1 MVLAFHP
8 TVAENDSFT
17 RGFASV
23 TGSSP
28 NMSSKTVVDAGSAK
42 QRKPGRATNKPAPGT
57 MPKRVVSYVL
67 GLNILAA
74 GIVLNTRSGLGVAAF
89 TSSAYAFSNIS
100 SLSFGTATALIYLV
114 LVVLELVLLRK
125 PEPAVLLQIPFSFA
139 FGIVVDVYDA
149 LFPRWSLSLAG
160 QFVLLAVAILCTAT
174 GVTLSVRA
182 NFVVAPPDGTVQTIS
197 RVSGRDY
204 GLVKNVFDLTMMG
217 VTVVMCLSK
226 GSPLYGLGIGTVLSA
241 LLNGRIIR
249 LLEMALDRHTALGQH

>member
-1 MVLAFHP
+1 
-8 TVAENDSFT
+8 
-17 RGFASV
+17 
-23 TGSSP
+23 
-28 NMSSKTVVDAGSAK
+28 MSSKTVVDAGSAK

-125 PEPAVLLQIPFSFA
+125 PEPAVLLHPVFFCV
-139 FGIVVDVYDA
+139 GIVVDVYDA
-149 LFPRWSLSLAG
+149 LFPRWRSSLAG
-160 QFVLLAVAILCTAT
+160 QFVLLDVAILCTAT

-217 VTVVMCLSK
+217 VTVVMCLST

>member
-74 GIVLNTRSGLGVAAF
+74 GIVLNTRSGLGV
-89 TSSAYAFSNIS
+89 AYAFSNIS

-217 VTVVMCLSK
+217 VTVVMCLST
-226 GSPLYGLGIGTVLSA
+226 GSPFYGLGIGTVLSA

>member
-1 MVLAFHP
+1 
-8 TVAENDSFT
+8 
-17 RGFASV
+17 
-23 TGSSP
+23 
-28 NMSSKTVVDAGSAK
+28 MSSKTVVDAGSAK

-74 GIVLNTRSGLGVAAF
+74 GIVLNTRSGLGA
-89 TSSAYAFSNIS
+89 AYAFSNIS

-217 VTVVMCLSK
+217 VTVVMCLST
-226 GSPLYGLGIGTVLSA
+226 GSPFYGLGIGTVLSA